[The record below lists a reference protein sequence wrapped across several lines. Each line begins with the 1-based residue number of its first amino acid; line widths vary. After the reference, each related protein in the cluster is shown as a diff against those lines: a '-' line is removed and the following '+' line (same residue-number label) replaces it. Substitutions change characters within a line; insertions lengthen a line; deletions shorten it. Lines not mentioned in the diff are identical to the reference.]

1 MITEEEKIEI
11 FVKTISH
18 LRKKFISNKEQLD
31 VQSIENNRR
40 AEKYRKL
47 PLA

>member
-1 MITEEEKIEI
+1 MITKEEKMEI

-18 LRKKFISNKEQLD
+18 LRKKFISNKELD
-31 VQSIENNRR
+31 AQRQEKNKL
-40 AEKYRKL
+40 AEKFRKL